1 MIGIGKRL
9 ASASGRGMVN
19 LSSSKAGM
27 AAVGLGAAG
36 LGLANSVAPA
46 ARDAALDVGLG
57 DPNADVA
64 FTGRKI
70 SSRYL
75 FGDAMGGFA
84 GGALKMTAPDD
95 AYAFDARFSGPAN
108 IDGSYAAGAGVGTL
122 GAAVGGGIGY
132 LFGKKKG
139 AVIGAGVGAFLGGT
153 AGMGSMRSAAA
164 TTVGGTTAGAVA
176 GGAVGA
182 TLAGIRGMKRGK
194 ALGVVSGL
202 AGGIA
207 GIGVGGAVGGTAGA
221 AVGAG
226 MIAGSVAPPLAA
238 TGGYVRQNQRF
249 FDESPYNGRKSAT
262 TASVLNASGDIVL
275 GMHNSRR
282 GY

>member
-9 ASASGRGMVN
+9 ARASGRGMVN
-19 LSSSKAGM
+19 LSSSKMGM

-46 ARDAALDVGLG
+46 ARDAAFDVAFG

-70 SSRYL
+70 DTRFL
-75 FGDAMGGFA
+75 VGNAMGGPL
-84 GGALKMTAPDD
+84 GNALTYTSPDD
-95 AYAFDARFSGPAN
+95 KYAFDTSFSGPAN
-108 IDGSYAAGAGVGTL
+108 IDGSFAAGVGL
-122 GAAVGGGIGY
+122 GATGAIVGGGLGY
-132 LFGKKKG
+132 LLGKKKG
-139 AVIGAGVGAFLGGT
+139 AAIGAGIGGFLGGT
-153 AGMGSMRSAAA
+153 GGMGSMRSAPVVAA
-164 TTVGGTTAGAVA
+164 GGAVA
-176 GGAVGA
+176 GGIAGGLKGSRKGGIKGGLIGA
-182 TLAGIRGMKRGK
+182 TLGT
-194 ALGVVSGL
+194 
-202 AGGIA
+202 IA
-207 GIGVGGAVGGTAGA
+207 GGTAGS

-226 MIAGSVAPPLAA
+226 MIAGSVAPPLMA

-249 FDESPYNGRKSAT
+249 FDESPYNGRRSAT
-262 TASVLNASGDIVL
+262 TASILNASGDIVL